1 MEPPGKENATGEGG
15 ALKTD
20 DAGTLTDTQPA
31 CKKQFPDWP
40 ADVVTAKSLRGD
52 RRTDGKPLAPAGHA
66 WENGKIVP
74 IVEPEMFT
82 PEEKQRLD
90 VILPVTRWAIG
101 SKARLAALEFLS
113 RLDERKTL
121 REIANFHRISP
132 SAAHRAVRELRAFLG
147 ALR

>member
-1 MEPPGKENATGEGG
+1 MPPEKKG
-15 ALKTD
+15 AAPLEAAPFQTYAAETVTESSLK
-20 DAGTLTDTQPA
+20 
-31 CKKQFPDWP
+31 
-40 ADVVTAKSLRGD
+40 VN
-52 RRTDGKPLAPAGHA
+52 GKPLAPAGHA

-101 SKARLAALEFLS
+101 SKARLAALEFLG

-121 REIANFHRISP
+121 REIANYHRISP
-132 SAAHRAVRELRAFLG
+132 SAAHRAVRELRAFLE